1 MPATARGRRLALVVV
16 AVSVAIF
23 LALLPFAKV
32 QLAPIVAF
40 IPMYQSAMIVNDVV
54 TAALLFGQFSILRSR
69 AMLALASAYLFTAFL
84 AAYHAMSFPGL
95 FAPTGLLGAGPQS
108 TAWLYMF
115 WHAGFPLLVIAYAL
129 LKPVDAA
136 RGRVPGRT
144 TAIVL
149 STVSVVFVI
158 ATVFALLATRGH
170 ASLPPIMAANHY
182 TPLMIG
188 VVSSVWLFSF
198 LALLS
203 LLRQKP
209 HSLLDTWLMVS
220 ICAWIFDIA
229 LSAVFNQGRY
239 DVGFYVGRAYGLA
252 AATFVLLVLLLENVV
267 LHSRLAKALDAERM
281 ERQTVQRQTLELAAV
296 NKELEA
302 FAYSV
307 SHDLRA
313 PLRAV
318 DGYAKMLEEDY
329 GDKLDDEGR
338 RKLAVLCASSRN
350 MGALIDD
357 LLSLSRLARQP
368 LVTRPLAMDG
378 LVGQVIDELRS
389 GINGREVEFVVDSL
403 GEAQGDATLVK
414 QVLVNLLAN
423 AVKFTRD
430 RQPGVVE
437 VGARRDPDGTKM
449 FYVKDNGA
457 GFDMTYAN
465 KLFGVFQRLHRAD
478 EYEGTGV
485 GLAIVRR
492 LVERH
497 GGKVWA
503 DAQPGQGATFFFT
516 LGR

>member
-1 MPATARGRRLALVVV
+1 MPATERGRRLALIVVG
-16 AVSVAIF
+16 VSIAIF

-32 QLAPIVAF
+32 QLAPVVAF
-40 IPMYQSAMIVNDVV
+40 IPMYQSAMIVNDIV

-69 AMLALASAYLFTAFL
+69 AMLVLASAYLFTAFL
-84 AAYHAMSFPGL
+84 TAYHAMSFPGL

-115 WHAGFPLLVIAYAL
+115 WHAGFPLLVIAYTL

-136 RGRVPGRT
+136 RGPVRSRT
-144 TAIVL
+144 AP
-149 STVSVVFVI
+149 TVVATVGIVFVV
-158 ATVFALLATRGH
+158 ASAFALLATSGH
-170 ASLPPIMAANHY
+170 AALPPIMAASKY

-188 VVSSVWLFSF
+188 VVSSVWLFSI
-198 LALLS
+198 LALLA
-203 LLRQKP
+203 LLRQKR

-220 ICAWIFDIA
+220 MCAWILDIA

-239 DVGFYVGRAYGLA
+239 DVGFYMGRAYGLA

-267 LHSRLAKALDAERM
+267 LHNRLARSLDAERT
-281 ERQTVQRQTLELAAV
+281 ERETVQRQAVELAAV

-368 LVTRPLAMDG
+368 LVTRPIAMDG
-378 LVGQVIDELRS
+378 LVGQVIDELKP
-389 GINGREVEFVVDSL
+389 GIEGREVEFVVDSL

-437 VGARRDPDGTKM
+437 VGTRRDPEGTKM
-449 FYVKDNGA
+449 FFVKDNGA
-457 GFDMTYAN
+457 GFDMAYAN
-465 KLFGVFQRLHRAD
+465 KLFGVFQRLHGAD

-497 GGKVWA
+497 GGRVWA
-503 DAQPGQGATFFFT
+503 DSRPGHGATFFFT
-516 LGR
+516 LGK